1 MLHNAWS
8 KQGFKHVMGFG
19 FVVASVLGAPA
30 AQAACGDLI
39 EAPGKVFYVIPDGDL
54 VTRELT
60 LTVPECGQGAVALS
74 SADGWRAET
83 TRFYT
88 RHHAGRT
95 IFTAIFKNPMGDN
108 PKHYLTLKGSY
119 LRGKNMAKY
128 WGDMY
133 KTTLPG
139 SMPLPQDLDAVLSSE
154 GLLPFTQHAGGFAF
168 KADVP
173 ASDPTPPSAPVF
185 D

>member
-1 MLHNAWS
+1 MLRKAWS
-8 KQGFKHVMGFG
+8 MQGFKQVIGFG
-19 FVVASVLGAPA
+19 FGVASMLA
-30 AQAACGDLI
+30 AQAAEAACGDLVD
-39 EAPGKVFYVIPDGDL
+39 APGKAFYVIPDGDL

-83 TRFYT
+83 TKFYT

-108 PKHYLTLKGSY
+108 PNHYLTLKGSY

-139 SMPLPQDLDAVLSSE
+139 GMPLPPDIDGMLSVGDLHHH
-154 GLLPFTQHAGGFAF
+154 TRHAGGFAF
-168 KADVP
+168 KAEVP
-173 ASDPTPPSAPVF
+173 VSDPTPPSAPVF